1 MKISLSEYIATRIS
15 ELDIEYVFGVPG
27 SYIMSVWEEVAKK
40 NKIVLGCHETGA
52 GFMAE
57 GFSRAKRKSSVL
69 LTTSAPGVTNAVTA
83 IANAYMDSVPLL
95 IISGQVSTDDI
106 GKGAFQECSNL
117 NRSFSQN
124 SLLSSITKS
133 QIEIVDI
140 NNAQFLFESAI
151 NIANSGR
158 PGPVHITLPINIQK
172 QKFNFVK
179 DSLYNFGKSE
189 EYIDN
194 DDIIKII
201 NLSKRPLIYVGWGAF
216 LSDSAKLIEKLSLKI
231 TAPIITSLKGL
242 SNIKT
247 DSLMYVGHLG
257 MGADDYIIDFLK
269 KYDCDLIIVLGSSLS
284 KRTVAGAK
292 EIFEK
297 APVLNINI
305 DHSDSLKLN
314 NQKYIIADI
323 KQFVESILHKLDSK
337 DNIGIKNKILDFKY
351 KTNIKKISNIDTRC
365 LNMSYAINLINDY
378 TDENTVFFPDSGNHW
393 LDCLSL
399 LTLKNYNS
407 MFLSMGLATMGYS
420 FGSAVG
426 YALANPLKKV
436 VIIGGD
442 GSFLMS
448 GNEIVNAIRYKLNLV
463 VIIINNSSL
472 GRVRIGMRDDAY
484 TNFSTSDIDD
494 ISYCEIGKGLGF
506 KTFKVLDIS
515 HLKKAY
521 KYAFSKSEPILIE
534 VVVNK
539 DDTPLFLRKGDSK

>member
-1 MKISLSEYIATRIS
+1 MEISLAEYIATRIK

-27 SYIMSVWEEVAKK
+27 SFIMPVWEEVAKK

-57 GFSRAKRKSSVL
+57 GFSRAKRKASVL

-95 IISGQVSTDDI
+95 IISGQVSTTDM
-106 GKGAFQECSNL
+106 GKGAFQECSSL

-140 NNAQFLFESAI
+140 NNAQFLFENAI

-158 PGPVHITLPINIQK
+158 PGPVHITIPINIQK

-179 DSLYNFGKSE
+179 DSLFSISKNE
-189 EYIDN
+189 EYVEN
-194 DDIIKII
+194 VDIIKLI

-231 TAPIITSLKGL
+231 TAPVITSLKGL

-247 DSLMYVGHLG
+247 DSPMYVGHLG
-257 MGADDYIIDFLK
+257 MGADEDIINFLK
-269 KYDCDLIIVLGSSLS
+269 TYDSDLIIVLGSSLS
-284 KRTVAGAK
+284 IRTLAGAE
-292 EIFEK
+292 EIFNK
-297 APVLNINI
+297 AQVLNVNI
-305 DHSDSLKLN
+305 DHSASLKLN
-314 NQKYIIADI
+314 KQKYIIADI
-323 KQFVESILHKLDSK
+323 KQFVEALLHKIDSK
-337 DNIGIKNKILDFKY
+337 ENIEIKNKILDFKC
-351 KTNIKKISNIDTRC
+351 KTSAKKLSNIDTSY
-365 LNMSYAINLINDY
+365 LNMGYAINLINDY
-378 TDENTVFFPDSGNHW
+378 TDENAVFFPDSGNHW

-420 FGSAVG
+420 FGGAIG
-426 YALANPLKKV
+426 YALATPSNKV

-448 GNEIVNAIRYKLNLV
+448 GNEVVNAIRYKLNLV

-472 GRVRIGMRDDAY
+472 GRVRIGLRNDGY

-494 ISYCEIGKGLGF
+494 ISYSEIGKGLGF
-506 KTFKVLDIS
+506 KTFKVLNIS
-515 HLKKAY
+515 QLKKAY
-521 KYAFSKSEPILIE
+521 KYAFSKSEPVLIE

-539 DDTPLFLRKGDSK
+539 DDIPLFLRRGDSK